1 MLTQRGNA
9 VITLKAEHHGSEAT
23 IKAISVYFE
32 SAVGIDDVESSET
45 SILAE
50 GMRIVV
56 AGAMHE
62 SVYVYA
68 ADGRCTHMVADATGT
83 VAFTMDATGVYLV
96 KIGERAAQRVVVMR

>member
-1 MLTQRGNA
+1 M
-9 VITLKAEHHGSEAT
+9 KAEHHGSEAT
-23 IKAISVYFE
+23 LKAISAYYE
-32 SAVGIDDVESSET
+32 SAVGIDDVESGET
-45 SILAE
+45 SIHAE
-50 GMRIVV
+50 GLRIVV

-96 KIGERAAQRVVVMR
+96 KIGERAAQHVVVMR